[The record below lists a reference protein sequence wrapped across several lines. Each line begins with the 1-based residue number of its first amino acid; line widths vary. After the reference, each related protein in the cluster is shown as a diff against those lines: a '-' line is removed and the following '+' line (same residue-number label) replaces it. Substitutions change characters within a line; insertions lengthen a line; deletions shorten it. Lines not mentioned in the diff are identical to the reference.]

1 MPETKR
7 LLLRNF
13 ENADAEILFRFR
25 NDTRCNL
32 YQRYEDTSV
41 EYLREFVRRYAHSC
55 FLSKEEEQ
63 HYAIVRRADRET
75 VGDLSVFYSERDDCF
90 TLGITV
96 APQFQRQGQPNW
108 ARTNKVFDGKYL
120 YIHRQKSLQ
129 YPHIASAFSLV
140 YPKYLLAKN
149 CRHPSSNPFLMDF
162 GEVRRGKVRTFQGEP
177 RRKARKWIA
186 EGLVGSSPVRLPV
199 PACAIKIPLTHSGF
213 SRKVCDAQQ
222 WDCWV
227 IWQFYFQ
234 FFKEFPHCSP
244 QWLYQFAFPP
254 TEQEYSLFSTPSPA
268 FIVCRLLDSSHSDQC
283 EMVPHCGFDLHFSDN
298 E

>member
-13 ENADAEILFRFR
+13 ENADAEILFRYR

-96 APQFQRQGQPNW
+96 APQFQRQGYALEMLNEVI
-108 ARTNKVFDGKYL
+108 ARL
-120 YIHRQKSLQ
+120 QKE
-129 YPHIASAFSLV
+129 Y
-140 YPKYLLAKN
+140 
-149 CRHPSSNPFLMDF
+149 PSSDMVALIEKNNAPSIGLFQKLGF
-162 GEVRRGKVRTFQGEP
+162 AEECYAESIQSYVFTRSGKRSNLQG
-177 RRKARKWIA
+177 R
-186 EGLVGSSPVRLPV
+186 
-199 PACAIKIPLTHSGF
+199 
-213 SRKVCDAQQ
+213 
-222 WDCWV
+222 
-227 IWQFYFQ
+227 
-234 FFKEFPHCSP
+234 
-244 QWLYQFAFPP
+244 
-254 TEQEYSLFSTPSPA
+254 
-268 FIVCRLLDSSHSDQC
+268 
-283 EMVPHCGFDLHFSDN
+283 
-298 E
+298 